1 MAIETLTIKT
11 KDGLNLDLARYPGG
25 GARLPAFCIPGLT
38 RNRRDFDDFAK
49 WLSARGRDVY
59 AISLR
64 GRGRSDY
71 DPKYL
76 NYFPTIYREDVL
88 GALDTLGIQRAVFVG
103 TSLGGIVTML
113 TNESAPERVAA
124 AIINDVGPEL
134 ATEGIVRIASY
145 VGASDGAAPNLDQA
159 AAQIRAVNEVAF
171 PGKDDAFWR
180 DFARNTYRELGDG
193 TWKLDYDPAIAAALK
208 EAGPA
213 PDLWSAFTSLKN
225 KPTLILRGA
234 ISDLL
239 TPEIIG
245 KMRAV
250 NPAMLVSDVASVGH
264 APTLTEPDAVAA
276 MGAFLDEID

>member
-25 GARLPAFCIPGLT
+25 GAGLPAFCIPGLT

-113 TNESAPERVAA
+113 LTFCGFVIWFAVPYFWSSFQLNETSASPGGLPYRWFLKSFIVTAFVLLALAGLSRLSRV
-124 AIINDVGPEL
+124 
-134 ATEGIVRIASY
+134 
-145 VGASDGAAPNLDQA
+145 
-159 AAQIRAVNEVAF
+159 
-171 PGKDDAFWR
+171 W
-180 DFARNTYRELGDG
+180 
-193 TWKLDYDPAIAAALK
+193 AALF
-208 EAGPA
+208 G
-213 PDLWSAFTSLKN
+213 
-225 KPTLILRGA
+225 R
-234 ISDLL
+234 
-239 TPEIIG
+239 
-245 KMRAV
+245 
-250 NPAMLVSDVASVGH
+250 H
-264 APTLTEPDAVAA
+264 
-276 MGAFLDEID
+276 